1 MNLHALLSDH
11 TFLAIIIQRAAAL
24 RSEHAGKVVVEL
36 NLKDGRWGLGNV
48 SVMFARPPS

>member
-1 MNLHALLSDH
+1 MSLHALLSDRA
-11 TFLAIIIQRAAAL
+11 FLEIVIQRAAAL

-48 SVMFARPPS
+48 SVMFARPQS